1 MANNNLTYKTIAE
14 DTTAEYSDRGSKFI
28 AFTFAVETAETIKTN
43 IKNLKEL
50 HPKAVHHC
58 YAYRIGYDN
67 TQYRA
72 NDDGEPSGS
81 AGRPILGQIDSIQV
95 TNVLVVVVRYFGGV
109 LLGVPG
115 LINAYKSVT
124 QMALSRAGIIE
135 KNRLQYYSLKF
146 DYTQMNDIMR
156 IVKSHTCIIKSQ
168 SLTLFCEMNIG
179 MAMAEEETVLKKL
192 NEIRGVEIS
201 LSGVE

>member
-1 MANNNLTYKTIAE
+1 MAKNSFTYKTITT
-14 DTTAEYSDRGSKFI
+14 DTSAEYSDRGSKFI
-28 AFTFAVETAETIKTN
+28 AYAFTVETIEEIKAN
-43 IKNLKEL
+43 IKKLKEL

-81 AGRPILGQIDSIQV
+81 AGRPILGQIDSIQI

-124 QMALSRAGIIE
+124 QIALSQSGIIE
-135 KNRLQYYSLKF
+135 KNRLQYYALKF

-156 IVKSHTCIIKSQ
+156 VIKSHTCTIKSQ

-179 MAMAEEETVLKKL
+179 IAMTEEEEVLKKL
-192 NEIRGVEIS
+192 SDVQGLEIS
-201 LSGVE
+201 NSGV